1 MSKAVRSMNGRILR
15 AVVGAAALGV
25 LLTGCIGF
33 TVQKD
38 VDGDPDDENGPW
50 VVRIECTN
58 TLEGSTEL
66 VFNGEDVQFFE
77 FEASGP
83 GDVECTVEETDD
95 GDADEI
101 TIECVEPLPPDVI
114 CAPFANGEKLAVRV
128 TNNDSFPV
136 DVNINIKVTNEYD
149 PPTTSTTTSTTT
161 TTTAPPAAAAEA
173 AAVSPT
179 FTG

>member
-1 MSKAVRSMNGRILR
+1 MSARVLR
-15 AVVGAAALGV
+15 AIFGATLLAV

-38 VDGDPDDENGPW
+38 VDGDPDDDGPW

-58 TLEGSTEL
+58 TVEGSTEL
-66 VFNGEDVQFFE
+66 VFDGEGSQFFE

-83 GDVECTVEETDD
+83 DDVECTVEETDD
-95 GDADEI
+95 GDADEV
-101 TIECVEPLPPDVI
+101 TIECVEPLPADVI

-128 TNNDSFPV
+128 TNVSPGT

-149 PPTTSTTTSTTT
+149 PPTTSTSSTTT
-161 TTTAPPAAAAEA
+161 TTTTTVPPAPAASA

>member
-1 MSKAVRSMNGRILR
+1 MSKTVRSMNGRILR
-15 AVVGAAALGV
+15 AVVGAAALGL

-58 TLEGSTEL
+58 TLEGSTEF
-66 VFNGEDVQFFE
+66 VFNGEGTQFFE
-77 FEASGP
+77 FEADGP
-83 GDVECTVEETDD
+83 NDVECTVQETDD

-101 TIECVEPLPPDVI
+101 DIECVEPIPPDVT
-114 CAPFANGEKLAVRV
+114 CAPFANGEKLAVRI
-128 TNNDSFPV
+128 TNVGAPV
-136 DVNINIKVTNEYD
+136 DVNINVKVTNEYD
-149 PPTTSTTTSTTT
+149 PPTTTTSTTTT